1 MNKRMI
7 RLALV
12 LMAAVALVV
21 PAAFATDDAGIQNKT
36 WFEQRLA
43 QKKASVDEAVKNGR
57 ITAEQGETWKQ
68 HFEQMQQFHAQN
80 GYLCPG
86 NGNGNCG
93 MGKGIGNGNGM
104 GGRWGSGSGIQNP
117 QVQSQ

>member
-1 MNKRMI
+1 MNKQMI

-21 PAAFATDDAGIQNKT
+21 PTAFATDDASSKT
-36 WFEQRLA
+36 WFEQRLT